1 MKNFKKKVEFLKKWF
16 KSLSK
21 TKKIILGAVAFL
33 FIIIFIG
40 FSATQGITEVAN
52 LQLKALR
59 SDDLVKAYAYT
70 SRDFQ
75 SATSLDDFK
84 QFIAG
89 YPSLRNNKD
98 ASFTDRQVENNMGKL
113 KGTLN
118 SRDGSVTPV
127 EYTLVKENGE
137 WKILNMKLNPVGA
150 GIQQTDTFS
159 NTGKDNLSVGTIN
172 DVKLNDQTDPRGIVT
187 NHKDKYFV
195 NTAEI
200 FVSAFIGNAVS
211 GGSVTAELVHQ
222 ASGSKV
228 GPVSNPIQGNGE
240 IASNFS
246 FMKPTKGWP
255 QGTYKV
261 TITLSTGESK
271 YVTFEVK

>member
-1 MKNFKKKVEFLKKWF
+1 MKAINKIIMSLKKMF
-16 KSLSK
+16 KNMSK
-21 TKKIILGAVAFL
+21 KKKIILGAVAFL
-33 FIIIFIG
+33 VIIIFIG
-40 FSATQGITEVAN
+40 FSATQGITDVAN

-70 SRDFQ
+70 SREFQ

-150 GIQQTDTFS
+150 GIMQTDTLS
-159 NTGKDNLSVGTIN
+159 NTGNNQSAGRIN
-172 DVKLNDQTDPRGIVT
+172 DVKLNDQTDSRGIVT

-200 FVSAFIGNAVS
+200 FVSAYIGNAVS

-271 YVTFEVK
+271 FVTFEVK